1 MTRNLPS
8 LDLKRNYD
16 RIRDEIREALEGVL
30 DSQHF
35 IMGPE
40 VESLERETE
49 SYLGVDHAI
58 GCASGTDAL
67 LLALMGLDIKEGDEV
82 ITTPYSFFASASCI
96 ARLGATP
103 VFADVDPD
111 TYLIDMDKVMEN
123 ITSKTR
129 AFMPVHVFG
138 QMVPLEGF
146 YDDLVPKGIEIIEDA
161 AQAFGSWREKG
172 KDLKRAGTWGKAGCF
187 SFFPTKNLG
196 GYGDGGMVTTNE
208 SDYSERISRLRVHGA
223 GKTYYHDELGINS
236 RLDAIQA
243 AILRVKLRHLDEW
256 LEERRLA
263 ADRYKVL
270 AAEYGLLEKISLPVE
285 LDGNFHIYHQYVI
298 RAQDRDELMKYLSS
312 QEISSRIYYPVCL
325 HLQKCFSYLGY
336 SEGDMPVAESLS
348 KSTLALPI
356 FPEITSEEQE
366 RVISAIADFYKG

>member
-111 TYLIDMDKVMEN
+111 TYLIDMDKVME
-123 ITSKTR
+123 
-129 AFMPVHVFG
+129 
-138 QMVPLEGF
+138 
-146 YDDLVPKGIEIIEDA
+146 
-161 AQAFGSWREKG
+161 
-172 KDLKRAGTWGKAGCF
+172 
-187 SFFPTKNLG
+187 
-196 GYGDGGMVTTNE
+196 
-208 SDYSERISRLRVHGA
+208 
-223 GKTYYHDELGINS
+223 
-236 RLDAIQA
+236 
-243 AILRVKLRHLDEW
+243 
-256 LEERRLA
+256 
-263 ADRYKVL
+263 
-270 AAEYGLLEKISLPVE
+270 
-285 LDGNFHIYHQYVI
+285 
-298 RAQDRDELMKYLSS
+298 
-312 QEISSRIYYPVCL
+312 
-325 HLQKCFSYLGY
+325 
-336 SEGDMPVAESLS
+336 
-348 KSTLALPI
+348 
-356 FPEITSEEQE
+356 
-366 RVISAIADFYKG
+366 